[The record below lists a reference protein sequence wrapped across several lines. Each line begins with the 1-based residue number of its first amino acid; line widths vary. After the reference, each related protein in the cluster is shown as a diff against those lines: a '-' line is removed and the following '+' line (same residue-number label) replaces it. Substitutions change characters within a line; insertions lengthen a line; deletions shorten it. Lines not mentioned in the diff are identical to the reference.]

1 MTEEKCPKCGIG
13 KLHSLETLI
22 KRCKYCDSY
31 FKKGSEVIF
40 TESGSLIYLDRQYKQ
55 SNPLKINKWNK
66 GKVATKGHAV
76 NIVRQLLK
84 PLKQKNELITIILDG
99 EIITAYFTN
108 FKELNAA
115 IRDEK
120 NQYKNVAEKAEILR
134 STLGAYSRGA
144 RPPTAEHIEKLI
156 DVLGNKS
163 KPAFRIKKYYM
174 RDVLAGEIAEV
185 EE

>member
-1 MTEEKCPKCGIG
+1 MQ
-13 KLHSLETLI
+13 
-22 KRCKYCDSY
+22 RCKKCNSSVLYQLEQGLIRCRDCDSY

-40 TESGSLIYLDRQYKQ
+40 TESGSLMCLDRQYKQ
-55 SNPLKINKWNK
+55 SDPLKIDKWNK
-66 GKVATKGHAV
+66 GKVATKGRAV
-76 NIVRQLLK
+76 NIAKQLLK

-120 NQYKNVAEKAEILR
+120 NQYKNVAEKAEIQR

-156 DVLGNKS
+156 DVLGDKS
-163 KPAFRIKKYYM
+163 KPAFRIKKYNM
-174 RDVLAGEIAEV
+174 RDVLAGEL
-185 EE
+185 EERA